1 MEKDHDIVQS
11 SPSSLLSVEYEI
23 KPPKLTPR
31 IARVQKHFGIG
42 FDSGTRRVVTN
53 LPTDCLLSDRCEG
66 TLVYLYGDS
75 GCGKSSVLRQIKEL
89 FDAKGFEDDKLP
101 DKALIDTFDDYGQAT
116 YLLSLTGL
124 AEAYL
129 FLRKPSELSDGQ
141 RYRYRLA
148 HLIDAGY
155 KSIIMDEFCANLDR
169 TTAKAISYNLRKVA
183 DRFGINFYVAT
194 THTDIKEDLQADASI
209 HLDGRGGFEIEERGE
224 KKDCSLMEDITFRRG
239 RLKDWGHFKYWHY
252 KEGAEAFVTDVF
264 IAEYKGEKIAYCSY
278 GMPAIQCG
286 HRNKIFGP
294 ETYQRD
300 LKRLNKEVR
309 NLKRVVVAPQFR
321 GIGLAVTFIK
331 WTTTQMPYLF
341 LETVDAM
348 ATVSKFNQKA
358 GFKMIGKTDGA
369 RRKALIA
376 GKKNKGKFYG
386 GAVTENSGAIYETWY
401 YLKDNRKN
409 YEALKETETHK
420 TKMTVVRYKRVEEEG
435 AEKDD

>member
-1 MEKDHDIVQS
+1 MENNHDIDQS
-11 SPSSLLSVEYEI
+11 SLTVEYEV

-42 FDSGTRRVVTN
+42 FDV
-53 LPTDCLLSDRCEG
+53 
-66 TLVYLYGDS
+66 VYLYGDS

-89 FDAKGFEDDKLP
+89 YDAKGFEDDQLEER
-101 DKALIDTFDDYGQAT
+101 ALIDTFEEYGRAT
-116 YLLSLTGL
+116 YYLSLTGL

-141 RYRYRLA
+141 LYRYRLA
-148 HLIDAGY
+148 HLIDTGAENV
-155 KSIIMDEFCANLDR
+155 IMDEFCANLDR

-183 DRFGINFYVAT
+183 DRFNINFFVAT
-194 THTDIKEDLQADASI
+194 THRDIKTDLNADASI
-209 HLDGRGGFEIEERGE
+209 LLDGRGGFEIEPRGADR
-224 KKDCSLMEDITFRRG
+224 DCSLLADITFDRG
-239 RLKDWGHFKYWHY
+239 RLKDWGYFKYWHY
-252 KEGAEAFVTDVF
+252 KEGAEAL
-264 IAEYKGEKIAYCSY
+264 
-278 GMPAIQCG
+278 
-286 HRNKIFGP
+286 NKIFGP
-294 ETYQRD
+294 EVYQHD

-321 GIGLAVTFIK
+321 GIGLAVEFIK
-331 WTTTQMPYLF
+331 WTTTQMPYLY

-358 GFKMIGKTDGA
+358 GFNLIGKTDGA

-386 GAVTENSGAIYETWY
+386 GKVTENSGAIYETWY

-409 YEALKETETHK
+409 YEALQEAEKHK
-420 TKMTVVRYKRVEEEG
+420 TKRTVKRYKLKDIEVE
-435 AEKDD
+435 K

>member
-1 MEKDHDIVQS
+1 MENNHDIDQS
-11 SPSSLLSVEYEI
+11 SLTVEYEV

-42 FDSGTRRVVTN
+42 FDAGTRRVVTN
-53 LPTDCLLSDRCEG
+53 LPTDCLLPDRRAG

-89 FDAKGFEDDKLP
+89 YDAKGFEDDQLEER
-101 DKALIDTFDDYGQAT
+101 ALIDTFEEYGRAT
-116 YLLSLTGL
+116 YYLSLTGL

-141 RYRYRLA
+141 LYRYRLA
-148 HLIDAGY
+148 HLIDTGAENV
-155 KSIIMDEFCANLDR
+155 IMDEFCANLDR

-183 DRFGINFYVAT
+183 DRFNINFFVAT
-194 THTDIKEDLQADASI
+194 THRDIKTDLNADASI
-209 HLDGRGGFEIEERGE
+209 LLDGRGGFEIEPRGADR
-224 KKDCSLMEDITFRRG
+224 DCSLLADITFDRG
-239 RLKDWGHFKYWHY
+239 RLKDWGYFKYWHY

-264 IAEYKGEKIAYCSY
+264 LAKYKGEPIAYASY

-294 ETYQRD
+294 EVYQHD

-321 GIGLAVTFIK
+321 GIGLAVEFIK
-331 WTTTQMPYLF
+331 WTTTQMPYLY

-358 GFKMIGKTDGA
+358 GFNLIGKTDGA

-386 GAVTENSGAIYETWY
+386 GKVTENSGAIYETWY

-409 YEALKETETHK
+409 YEALQEAEKHK
-420 TKMTVVRYKRVEEEG
+420 TKRTVKRYKLKDIEVE
-435 AEKDD
+435 K

>member
-1 MEKDHDIVQS
+1 MESNHDIVDQS
-11 SPSSLLSVEYEI
+11 SPSVPDYINVEYQI

-42 FDSGTRRVVTN
+42 FDEGIRRVVSN
-53 LPTDCLLSDRCEG
+53 LPTDCLLSDRDTG
-66 TLVYLYGDS
+66 TLVYIYGDS
-75 GCGKSSVLRQIKEL
+75 GCGKSSVLRQIKEM
-89 FDAKGFEDDKLP
+89 FDAKGFEDDQLQ
-101 DKALIDTFDDYGQAT
+101 DKALIDTFEDYGRAT
-116 YLLSLTGL
+116 YCLSLTGL
-124 AEAYL
+124 AEAFL

-141 RYRYRLA
+141 LYRYRLA
-148 HLIDAGY
+148 HLIDSGA
-155 KSIIMDEFCANLDR
+155 KHVVMDEFCANLDR
-169 TTAKAISYNLRKVA
+169 TTAKAISFNLRKVA
-183 DRFGINFYVAT
+183 DRFGINFFVAT
-194 THTDIKEDLQADASI
+194 THTDIKSDLQADASI
-209 HLDGRGGFEIEERGE
+209 LLDGRGGFEIEARGQSRS
-224 KKDCSLMEDITFRRG
+224 CSLLQNITYRRG
-239 RLKDWGHFKYWHY
+239 RLKDWDYFKYWHY

-264 IAEYKGEKIAYCSY
+264 LAEYKGEPIAYASY

-321 GIGLAVTFIK
+321 GIGFAVRFLK
-331 WTTTQMPYLF
+331 WTATQMPYLW

-358 GFKMIGKTDGA
+358 GWTLIGKTDGA

-386 GAVTENSGAIYETWY
+386 GKVTENSGAIYETWY
-401 YLKDNRKN
+401 YLRDNRENCANLEREIKTGPVMIDDI
-409 YEALKETETHK
+409 KEEQ
-420 TKMTVVRYKRVEEEG
+420 
-435 AEKDD
+435 